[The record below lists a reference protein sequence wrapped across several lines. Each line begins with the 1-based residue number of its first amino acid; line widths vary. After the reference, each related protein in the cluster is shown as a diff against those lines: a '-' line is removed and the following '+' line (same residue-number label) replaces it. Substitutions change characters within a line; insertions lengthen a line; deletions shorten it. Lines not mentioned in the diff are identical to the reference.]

1 VGAKDRR
8 GGSLIMAAIA
18 HVFTITRV
26 AQMLGEDEDWIFD
39 VANEMEPEDGCL
51 WIYGIGEE
59 QTLAFTDFGI
69 ENLTELVRIHKAD
82 PSIMRRYR
90 EEE

>member
-1 VGAKDRR
+1 
-8 GGSLIMAAIA
+8 MAAIA